1 MTTFFSSEPK
11 NFLSLVRAFSW
22 FPADLQ
28 ILTMCKLKFS
38 SASSWTPRNFTDSF
52 ILFLNFFLWMIIF
65 LFVSCNGLNLSWIYN
80 HLQSLYRSPNQFK
93 YEFESFSDKVELNLY
108 SIAPRNP
115 DLIVPPTKKNS
126 DFY

>member
-1 MTTFFSSEPK
+1 
-11 NFLSLVRAFSW
+11 
-22 FPADLQ
+22 
-28 ILTMCKLKFS
+28 
-38 SASSWTPRNFTDSF
+38 
-52 ILFLNFFLWMIIF
+52 MIIF
-65 LFVSCNGLNLSWIYN
+65 LFVSCNGLNLSLIYN

-115 DLIVPPTKKNS
+115 DSIVPLTKKNIS